1 MRYVLLAALGGLGA
15 CATAGPAGSQ
25 PADAPPA
32 PIDTFV
38 PIDMSPP
45 DAPTNTCASAATCQ
59 TAQLLGAVSGDTN
72 NDKLTS
78 AGTQAA
84 WFRVLVT
91 EDEGG
96 FGGVSERVAAR
107 IVSPPGADFDV
118 FVYVNPAQKVVECNN
133 QFGQRTSGD
142 EVKAEWGEGTFGN
155 NSDDSRDVSIE
166 VRPISGSCSG
176 SQMWQLE
183 VEGDWN

>member
-1 MRYVLLAALGGLGA
+1 MRYVLGALVSLAA

-25 PADAPPA
+25 PADAPPVDA
-32 PIDTFV
+32 FTPIDTPP
-38 PIDMSPP
+38 PIDMPP
-45 DAPTNTCASAATCQ
+45 QNTCASAATCP

-118 FVYVNPAQKVVECNN
+118 FVYLNPAQKVVECTN
-133 QFGQRTSGD
+133 QFGDRTSGD
-142 EVKAEWGEGTFGN
+142 EVKAEWGEGAFGN
-155 NSDDSRDVSIE
+155 SSDDSRDATIE
-166 VRPISGSCSG
+166 VRPISGTCSG

>member
-1 MRYVLLAALGGLGA
+1 MRYLLLAGLAA
-15 CATAGPAGSQ
+15 CATAGPAGQQ

-32 PIDTFV
+32 DAFI
-38 PIDMSPP
+38 PIDMPP
-45 DAPTNTCASAATCQ
+45 PADAPQNNSCASAATCQ
-59 TAQLLGAVSGDTN
+59 TAQILGAVSGDTN

-78 AGTQAA
+78 AGTQSA

-91 EDEGG
+91 EDEHG
-96 FGGVSERVAAR
+96 FGGVSLRVAAR

-118 FVYVNPAQKVVECNN
+118 FVYLNPVQKVIECNN
-133 QFGQRTSGD
+133 QFGDRTSGD
-142 EVKAEWGEGTFGN
+142 EVKAEWGEGAFGN
-155 NSDDSRDVSIE
+155 SSDDARDVSIE
-166 VRPISGSCSG
+166 VRPISGTCSG

>member
-1 MRYVLLAALGGLGA
+1 MRYVLLGALGGLAA

-25 PADAPPA
+25 PADAA
-32 PIDTFV
+32 PVIDTFV
-38 PIDMSPP
+38 PIDAPP
-45 DAPTNTCASAATCQ
+45 ADAPNNSCVSAATCQ

-78 AGTQAA
+78 AGTQSA

-91 EDEGG
+91 EDEHG
-96 FGGVSERVAAR
+96 FGGVSLRVAAR

-118 FVYVNPAQKVVECNN
+118 FVYLNPAQKVVECNN

-142 EVKAEWGEGTFGN
+142 EVKAEWGESTFAN
-155 NSDDSRDVSIE
+155 NNDDGRDVSIE
-166 VRPISGSCSG
+166 VRPVSGSCSG